1 MGSNYL
7 GTDQPNQTAVRSL
20 AWPATRC
27 FCGSGPIPRPPTF
40 RLWTSAPMP
49 SPAQETH
56 LLQAGAQASLTKPI
70 DVNELLDLVNA
81 ITAQRTRPVAAPA
94 SQT

>member
-1 MGSNYL
+1 MTRCATAGSNSW
-7 GTDQPNQTAVRSL
+7 DAIQPNQTAVRSL

-27 FCGSGPIPRPPTF
+27 FRGSGPIPRPSTF

-49 SPAQETH
+49 SSARKH
-56 LLQAGAQASLTKPI
+56 LLQAGAQALLTKPI

-81 ITAQRTRPVAAPA
+81 ITAQRTHP
-94 SQT
+94 